1 MPATTTTFDAVLKDW
16 FLGKVRDTLNEKVTM
31 FDIANAAS
39 ERVGGRRLVYPV
51 HVGRNFGVGT
61 RSERGTL
68 PTAQN
73 EVYVTVWSH

>member
-39 ERVGGRRLVYPV
+39 ERVGG
-51 HVGRNFGVGT
+51 
-61 RSERGTL
+61 
-68 PTAQN
+68 
-73 EVYVTVWSH
+73 